1 MFVQALVSDALMF
14 LAVRQVLNS
23 LAVRQP
29 RGILGRYLK
38 GDLETKQSICAC
50 VVLNMG
56 AKLSFNWNYYSDGKM
71 NSGVLDSL
79 EYTASSTQF
88 ITNKNVFIAIKN
100 SL

>member
-1 MFVQALVSDALMF
+1 
-14 LAVRQVLNS
+14 
-23 LAVRQP
+23 
-29 RGILGRYLK
+29 
-38 GDLETKQSICAC
+38 
-50 VVLNMG
+50 MG